1 MKWYK
6 PLIIGYGINFL
17 VNAALLVDTGLQI
30 REINELEERTEITF
44 LKRKELRIQG
54 KKYLE
59 NMIIPFYSSIRN

>member
-44 LKRKELRIQG
+44 LERRELRIQG

>member
-44 LKRKELRIQG
+44 LERRELRIQG

-59 NMIIPFYSSIRN
+59 NMIIPFYSSIRD